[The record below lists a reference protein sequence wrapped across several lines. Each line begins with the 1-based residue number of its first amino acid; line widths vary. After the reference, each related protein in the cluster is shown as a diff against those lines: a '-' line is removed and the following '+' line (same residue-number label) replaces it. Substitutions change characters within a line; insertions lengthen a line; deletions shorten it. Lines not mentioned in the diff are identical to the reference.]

1 MPGSEFLHLLVL
13 YIPLG
18 LIGLWRWSFWLVRRI
33 GAAAY
38 RPNVGSWP
46 EGEKFLKVSVVT
58 PVYNED
64 PELFDQAV
72 RSWQRNGV
80 HEIVAVIDK
89 SNVKHIMRCQRQYV
103 DDPTSTTKFRLI
115 VTPKP
120 GKRAAL
126 CDGIELA
133 TGDLIA
139 LVDSDTVWDDD
150 VVEKTIP
157 HFQNPRIGA
166 ATLAQRIS
174 NPDTVANVLFDMLL
188 WSRYREEVPFLL
200 GMGRVFNTLS
210 GRTAFYRREAL
221 LDPNADNMHDLRH
234 EFFFGARAISGDDK
248 RLSHLVIREGWETA
262 YVRGPLVYT
271 QGLGSI
277 KDFIKQRLRWTRNS
291 WRADLR
297 AVAQGWVWAH
307 PALALFMIDRFA
319 LPFLMLVGPVV
330 FTLSVLAH
338 EYFVAGTLIIWWLI
352 SRFIRAFGY
361 FRMHPNRVVYLPA
374 YIIYGY
380 VNAALK
386 IYALGTLRENSWATR
401 WSQKRAARKTRG
413 RKNLTLI
420 EGLVTIS
427 IAAFVLT
434 HLALSF
440 RSQVGADVDPQPT
453 YSRVALQSDIN
464 KYKGDQSAPPRP
476 TNPVE
481 QNEIGT
487 YVVKVGDTPQSVVEK
502 LGTDRNTLKRIN
514 NIRDLDRISVG
525 QELHY
530 FKKAGS

>member
-1 MPGSEFLHLLVL
+1 MPSFDPLTFFLL
-13 YIPLG
+13 YVPLG

-38 RPNVGSWP
+38 RPKVQPWP

-64 PELFDQAV
+64 PDVFDQAV

-89 SNVKHIMRCQRQYV
+89 SNIKHIMRCQREYV
-103 DDPTSTTKFRLI
+103 DDPSSPTKFRLI

-133 TGDLIA
+133 TGELIA
-139 LVDSDTVWDDD
+139 LVDSDTIWDDD
-150 VVEKTIP
+150 VLVKTIP

-188 WSRYREEVPFLL
+188 WSRYKEEVPFLL

-221 LDPNADNMHDLRH
+221 LDPNTDNMHDLRH

-248 RLSHLVIREGWETA
+248 RLSHLVIRQGWETA
-262 YVRGPLVYT
+262 FVRGPVVYT
-271 QGLGSI
+271 PGLGSM
-277 KDFIKQRLRWTRNS
+277 KAFFKQRLRWTRNS

-297 AVAQGWVWAH
+297 AVAQGWIWAH

-319 LPFLMLVGPVV
+319 LPFMMLIGPVV
-330 FTLSVLAH
+330 FAISLIDGQYTFAGILLA
-338 EYFVAGTLIIWWLI
+338 WWLI
-352 SRFIRAFGY
+352 SRFVRVFGY
-361 FRMHPNRVVYLPA
+361 FRMHPSRIRYLPA
-374 YIIYGY
+374 YTIYSY
-380 VNAALK
+380 VNSALK

-401 WSQKRAARKTRG
+401 WSQKREAKTRS
-413 RKNLTLI
+413 RKNVTLF
-420 EGLVTIS
+420 EGAAMLLVSGFI
-427 IAAFVLT
+427 LT
-434 HLALSF
+434 HIALSF
-440 RSQVGADVDPQPT
+440 RSQVGADVQAQPT
-453 YSRVALQSDIN
+453 YSRAALEADI
-464 KYKGDQSAPPRP
+464 KKFEGDQATPPGP
-476 TNPVE
+476 TEMVD
-481 QNEIGT
+481 QSEIGT
-487 YVVKVGDTPQSVVEK
+487 YVVKAGDTPQSVVEK